1 MARSNAVWGI
11 DVGNCSLKAMRCF
24 IDDSNP
30 EMLVVDAVDYI
41 EYPQILT
48 QPGVDPDNE
57 IKEAFKL
64 FLSRNRIKG
73 DKVAISVGG
82 QNSLVR
88 FIKLPPI
95 EPKKLPDIVKYEAK
109 QQIPFLNEVIWKWQR
124 MGQASESAL
133 PLEVEIGLFSA
144 KRDQV
149 FKTVLQCDDLG
160 IPVDQIQ
167 LTPLALYNYMLH
179 DELGEL
185 PDIDDYDP
193 ENPPP

>member
-73 DKVAISVGG
+73 DKVAISV
-82 QNSLVR
+82 VDR
-88 FIKLPPI
+88 T
-95 EPKKLPDIVKYEAK
+95 V
-109 QQIPFLNEVIWKWQR
+109 W
-124 MGQASESAL
+124 SAL
-133 PLEVEIGLFSA
+133 SNC
-144 KRDQV
+144 RRS
-149 FKTVLQCDDLG
+149 
-160 IPVDQIQ
+160 
-167 LTPLALYNYMLH
+167 
-179 DELGEL
+179 
-185 PDIDDYDP
+185 
-193 ENPPP
+193 NPKNFPISSSMKPSSRSRF